1 MTVFLRDIEMKTGTV
16 KIRFLWSRRRRETE
30 MRFSKILRFVMELST
45 LLRTESRILRD
56 ISRAAEGVVTEI
68 IGPSVIDVR
77 NNPLML
83 ALAG

>member
-1 MTVFLRDIEMKTGTV
+1 
-16 KIRFLWSRRRRETE
+16 

-83 ALAG
+83 AWAG

>member
-1 MTVFLRDIEMKTGTV
+1 M
-16 KIRFLWSRRRRETE
+16 RFL
-30 MRFSKILRFVMELST
+30 KLLRFVMEPST
-45 LLRTESRILRD
+45 FLRTESGILRD
-56 ISRAAEGVVTEI
+56 ISRAAEGVITEI